1 MKRDQK
7 VICYLDAK
15 TFKAV
20 KKMAEKDARSVSSY
34 VERIICAHVEAR
46 K

>member
-15 TFKAV
+15 TYKAV
-20 KKMAEKDARSVSSY
+20 HKLAEKDGRSMSSY
-34 VERIICAHVEAR
+34 VERIICAHVEAS